1 MMLFRTVV
9 IVLLLLGI
17 SLTVLAQTE
26 SRRTTVAILPFG
38 NSSTAVQATHTLAKL
53 FESSDRVQISD
64 LGQAQAAASGAG
76 YTPSLNMLV
85 SEARTVG
92 AAIGTDF
99 FVVGDAQTLKRSPST
114 GPIYFDSYASI
125 FIVSSRTGQLA
136 RWRRLNFSGP
146 DAATSEKQLLE
157 AIAAP
162 ELRSNLEAAMANAT
176 FAEREAREA
185 ALDRNIPV
193 IAVAPDDEKT
203 AVAQGL
209 RLPRPFKRLQPL
221 YPPSAAEAEA
231 EATVDVLVDLDSA
244 GEVSRAEIIRWA
256 GFGLDDSTL
265 LTVRNL
271 HFFPA
276 MRDGEPI
283 PLRVLLRY
291 NFRKPPK

>member
-1 MMLFRTVV
+1 MLFRTVV

-85 SEARTVG
+85 NEARTLG

-136 RWRRLNFSGP
+136 RWRRLNLSGP

-185 ALDRNIPV
+185 ALERNIPV

>member
-85 SEARTVG
+85 NEARTLG

-136 RWRRLNFSGP
+136 RWRRLNLSGP

-185 ALDRNIPV
+185 ALERNIPV